1 MSENEKI
8 ERRFLSLEVR
18 AASEDG
24 KMYVEGDAAV
34 FNQETVIGN
43 WFREMV
49 KPGAFKRVLSE
60 KPDVIAA
67 YNHDWSIVLARTTN
81 GTLTL
86 EETPSGLKYRAEIN
100 PNDQQAVSVYEK
112 VKRGDVPQASFA
124 FSVRAETWVNPDSKG
139 NLALRVIDEVDQLYD
154 VGPCTFGAY
163 PQASAQARSMADSYL
178 QDPNQDPNSDLQQDP
193 QDGQEPDPV
202 AEDDGVD
209 MQEPIDMICL
219 ELTLLKLKFPKL

>member
-8 ERRFLSLEVR
+8 ERRFLSFEVR
-18 AASEDG
+18 AEDKDG
-24 KMYVEGDAAV
+24 KLYVEGDAAV
-34 FNQETVIGN
+34 FNQETVIGG

-67 YNHDWSIVLARTTN
+67 YNHDWSAVLARTTN

-86 EETPSGLKYRAEIN
+86 EETDSALSYRAEIN
-100 PNDQQAVSVYEK
+100 PNDSEAMSVYEK

-124 FSVRAETWVNPDSKG
+124 FTVRSETWVNPSNK
-139 NLALRVIDEVDQLYD
+139 NELALRVIDEVDQLYD

-163 PQASAQARSMADSYL
+163 PQASANARSKASEM
-178 QDPNQDPNSDLQQDP
+178 QQETESAEGQEIEAIGDDVDP
-193 QDGQEPDPV
+193 QEW
-202 AEDDGVD
+202 VD
-209 MQEPIDMICL
+209 I
-219 ELTLLKLKFPKL
+219 